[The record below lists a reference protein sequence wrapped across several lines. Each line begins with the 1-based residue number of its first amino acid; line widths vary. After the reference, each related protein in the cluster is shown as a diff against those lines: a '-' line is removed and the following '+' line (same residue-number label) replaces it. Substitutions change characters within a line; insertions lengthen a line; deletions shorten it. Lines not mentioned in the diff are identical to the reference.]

1 MRDEQPTFFPNAPR
15 TLGTRLTFAYRNKYR
30 KPVRSRSYF
39 TFINT
44 NFMKMKNY
52 LYTLLLAAFAWPAW
66 AQPCSVLLEI
76 DSVSNPNGALLVTA
90 IPNGIPPFT
99 YIWTNGDSSASTV
112 YNQWGSNLCVFVADA
127 SGCTATTCLFTTS
140 PCQVDIHQIANG
152 VLSAVGSG
160 GTTPYTYQWSNGTV
174 GHILQVNAPG
184 TYCVTLTDMDGCESS
199 DCFDYLVPPS
209 CHVTLAID
217 SSNAGGIEINA
228 FATGTAPFTFSWNTG
243 ATGSSLPVGT
253 AGTYCVIMTD
263 AAGCV
268 SDACLTIQPNNG
280 CAADIFIDST
290 ATGLQLIAHGNG
302 AAPFSY
308 AWSNGSTSQV
318 IPFDPN
324 VSDYCVTITDQTGCT
339 DSDCISIGNPGQ
351 CGVLMTI
358 TDNQDGTYTL
368 VATATGTAP
377 FSYLWN
383 TQNLM
388 TPHITV
394 PAPVSA
400 PATYC
405 VTVVDATG
413 CTATECVTLFASN
426 TNCEVHILEED
437 SFGYQVLVAVVT
449 PFANHYAWSS
459 GEVTPTITPAQSGT
473 YCVTVTTPNGCTASD
488 CYDYTAFTG
497 YPIQGTV
504 LLTDPLETAA
514 LEGWAELWRQDGTS
528 GNWTPAAT
536 APLANDPLTLLS
548 GYQFDE
554 VPQGTYLVR
563 VSLSAGSPYAGDYL
577 PTYFGGNSVT
587 HWTDAGWVDPANGTA
602 YDIQLVPA
610 QSLSGPGTIG
620 GTVTSEGFHGG
631 GGPRGNPLEAVDIV
645 LYDAAQTPASHVR
658 TDADGHYSFP
668 DLPFGS
674 YRLAVDI
681 VGKNPAERWVTIGP
695 DVPVSDNND
704 FQVGEEDIISQTD
717 TRTGESGYGLL
728 PNPATDR
735 LSIEGES
742 SRGGNA
748 SIRIR
753 HLSGILCHRQAAVLQ
768 ADGPWKITLELS
780 SLPAGTY
787 LLEVDGPDG
796 SFRDTFVKLG
806 R

>member
-1 MRDEQPTFFPNAPR
+1 
-15 TLGTRLTFAYRNKYR
+15 
-30 KPVRSRSYF
+30 
-39 TFINT
+39 
-44 NFMKMKNY
+44 MKMRNY

-90 IPNGIPPFT
+90 IPNGIPPLT
-99 YIWTNGDSSASTV
+99 YVWTNGDSSASTV
-112 YNQWGSNLCVFVADA
+112 YNQWGSNLCVFMADA
-127 SGCTATTCLFTTS
+127 SGCTATACLFPAS
-140 PCQVDIHQIANG
+140 PCQVEIHQISNG

-160 GTTPYTYQWSNGTV
+160 GTSPYTYQWSNGTV

-184 TYCVTLTDMDGCESS
+184 TYCVTLTDLNGCASS
-199 DCFDYLVPPS
+199 DCFDYLVPPP
-209 CHVTLAID
+209 CNVTLAID

-228 FATGTAPFTFSWNTG
+228 FATGTAPFTFLWNTG

-324 VSDYCVTITDQTGCT
+324 VSDYCVTITDQSGCT

-459 GEVTPTITPAQSGT
+459 GEITPTITPAQSGT

-497 YPIQGTV
+497 DPIQGTV

-514 LEGWAELWRQDGTS
+514 LEGLAELWQVDAGGAWVPLS
-528 GNWTPAAT
+528 T
-536 APLANDPLTLLS
+536 AGLANDPVTLLS
-548 GYQFDE
+548 GYHFDA
-554 VPQGTYLVR
+554 VPPGNYLVK
-563 VSLSAGSPYAGDYL
+563 VTLSETSPYAGDYL
-577 PTYFGGNSVT
+577 PTYIGGGT
-587 HWTDAGWVDPANGTA
+587 LWTDAGPVDPTGGGSF
-602 YDIQLVPA
+602 DITLAPA
-610 QSLSGPGTIG
+610 QVLSGPGSIG
-620 GTVTSEGFHGG
+620 GAVSGEGFHGG
-631 GGPRGNPLEAVDIV
+631 GGPRGNPLEGIDIV
-645 LYDAAQTPASHVR
+645 LYDAAGIAALHDR
-658 TDADGHYSFP
+658 TDAEGRFTFP
-668 DLPFGS
+668 DLPFGN

-681 VGKNPAERWVTIGP
+681 IGKDPAERWVNIGP
-695 DVPVSDNND
+695 DFPVSDHND
-704 FQVGEEDIISQTD
+704 FQVQEGGIVSFSGHRAGELS
-717 TRTGESGYGLL
+717 YKLL
-728 PNPATDR
+728 PNPTTDR
-735 LSIEGES
+735 LQLEGKSIS
-742 SRGGNA
+742 GGKA
-748 SIRIR
+748 SIRIS
-753 HLSGILCHRQAAVLQ
+753 HLNGILCHRQAAVLP
-768 ADGPWKITLELS
+768 ADGTWQISLELS

-787 LLEVDGPDG
+787 LLDMEGPDG
-796 SFRDTFVKLG
+796 TFRGTFVKVD